1 MKFRLH
7 LTQKPPHQG
16 NKRREEEVL
25 FVKEKKSL
33 VVIFKRQGNLRLALT
48 ALAVAILIFLASVDK
63 GVADSSGAMPRASF
77 AIAQKTALPSSTTRN
92 VWKQVYQK
100 LPNLP
105 LENKYVSRETGK
117 VNPDNTLVDRLIR
130 YHLYVKGRG
139 PNYRLDWKLTLA
151 DYLGANELLQE
162 NVYPGADAL
171 RQNPLEGDRAAIARL
186 NRKQRD
192 ALVQTLV
199 SVFNPNSAAATADTK
214 TPSQPSTAPSEPTQL
229 NFPQPKP
236 GDAQLLQP

>member
-1 MKFRLH
+1 MKSRLH

-16 NKRREEEVL
+16 NKRRKEEVL
-25 FVKEKKSL
+25 FVKAKKSL
-33 VVIFKRQGNLRLALT
+33 VVIFKRQRILHLALT
-48 ALAVAILIFLASVDK
+48 ALGIAILIVLGSVDK
-63 GVADSSGAMPRASF
+63 GAAGSSG

-199 SVFNPNSAAATADTK
+199 SVFNPNSAAATTDTK
-214 TPSQPSTAPSEPTQL
+214 TPSQPSTAPSQPTEP

>member
-1 MKFRLH
+1 MKISRLH

-25 FVKEKKSL
+25 FVKAKSL
-33 VVIFKRQGNLRLALT
+33 VVIFKRQGNLNLALT
-48 ALAVAILIFLASVDK
+48 ALSVAILIFLGSVNQ
-63 GVADSSGAMPRASF
+63 GVADSSGAMPRAS

-162 NVYPGADAL
+162 NVYPGADTL

-199 SVFNPNSAAATADTK
+199 SIFNPNSSAATTDTK
-214 TPSQPSTAPSEPTQL
+214 TRSQPSTAPSEPTQL

>member
-1 MKFRLH
+1 MKSRLH
-7 LTQKPPHQG
+7 LTQKPSHQE
-16 NKRREEEVL
+16 NKRRKEEVL

-33 VVIFKRQGNLRLALT
+33 VVIFKRQRILHLVLT
-48 ALAVAILIFLASVDK
+48 VLAVAIITFLGSVDK
-63 GVADSSGAMPRASF
+63 GVANSSD

-171 RQNPLEGDRAAIARL
+171 RQNPLSGDRAVIARL

-199 SVFNPNSAAATADTK
+199 SVFNPNSAATTDTK
-214 TPSQPSTAPSEPTQL
+214 TPSQPSTAPSQPTQP

>member
-25 FVKEKKSL
+25 FVKAKKSL
-33 VVIFKRQGNLRLALT
+33 AVIFKRQGNLNLALT
-48 ALAVAILIFLASVDK
+48 VLTVAILIFLGSVDK
-63 GVADSSGAMPRASF
+63 GAASSSDAMPRASF
-77 AIAQKTALPSSTTRN
+77 ALAQKTALPSSTTRN

-162 NVYPGADAL
+162 NLYPGADAL

-199 SVFNPNSAAATADTK
+199 SVFNPNSAAANTDSK
-214 TPSQPSTAPSEPTQL
+214 TRSQPSTAPSQPTQL

>member
-1 MKFRLH
+1 MKSRLH

-16 NKRREEEVL
+16 NKRRKEEVL

-33 VVIFKRQGNLRLALT
+33 VVIFKRQRMLHLALT
-48 ALAVAILIFLASVDK
+48 ALAVAILTFIGSADK
-63 GVADSSGAMPRASF
+63 GVAGSSDAMPRTSF

-192 ALVQTLV
+192 ALVETLV
-199 SVFNPNSAAATADTK
+199 SVFNPNSAAATTDTK
-214 TPSQPSTAPSEPTQL
+214 TPSQPSTAPSQPTEP

>member
-1 MKFRLH
+1 MA
-7 LTQKPPHQG
+7 Q
-16 NKRREEEVL
+16 
-25 FVKEKKSL
+25 
-33 VVIFKRQGNLRLALT
+33 
-48 ALAVAILIFLASVDK
+48 
-63 GVADSSGAMPRASF
+63 SSGENAPT
-77 AIAQKTALPSSTTRN
+77 AIAQQSALPTSTARD
-92 VWKQVYQK
+92 VGKQVYQK

-105 LENKYVSRETGK
+105 QENKYVSRETGK

-130 YHLYVKGRG
+130 YHLYVKGRT

-151 DYLGANELLQE
+151 DYLGANELIQE
-162 NVYPGADAL
+162 NVYPGADVL
-171 RQNPLEGDRAAIARL
+171 RQNPLDGDRAAIARL

-199 SVFNPNSAAATADTK
+199 SIFGSNSSAPATTNTK
-214 TPSQPSTAPSEPTQL
+214 TPPQPSTTPSSETQP

>member
-1 MKFRLH
+1 MKSRLH
-7 LTQKPPHQG
+7 LTQKPPHQE
-16 NKRREEEVL
+16 NKSRKEEDL

-33 VVIFKRQGNLRLALT
+33 VVIFKRQRILHLAFT
-48 ALAVAILIFLASVDK
+48 VLAVAIITFLGSVDK
-63 GVADSSGAMPRASF
+63 GVANSSD

-199 SVFNPNSAAATADTK
+199 SVFNPNSAAATTDTK
-214 TPSQPSTAPSEPTQL
+214 TPSQPSTAPSQPTEP

>member
-1 MKFRLH
+1 MKSRLH

-25 FVKEKKSL
+25 FVKAKKSL
-33 VVIFKRQGNLRLALT
+33 AVIFKRQGNLNLALT
-48 ALAVAILIFLASVDK
+48 VLSVVIITFLGSVDK
-63 GVADSSGAMPRASF
+63 GVANSSGAMPRASF

-199 SVFNPNSAAATADTK
+199 SVFNPNSAATTDTK
-214 TPSQPSTAPSEPTQL
+214 TPSQPSTAPSQPTQP